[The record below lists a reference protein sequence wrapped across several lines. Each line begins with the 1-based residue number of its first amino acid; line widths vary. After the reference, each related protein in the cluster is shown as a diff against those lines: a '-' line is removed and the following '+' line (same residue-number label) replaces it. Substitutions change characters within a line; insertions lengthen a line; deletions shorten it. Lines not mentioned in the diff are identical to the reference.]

1 MQFLYPV
8 PKTSLVSFTY
18 DQHVAK
24 ARKYGWCY
32 QPGNCTTFYFGG
44 IDWAIV
50 SGTPVKAAQ
59 DGTVTIARSDKSG
72 YGTHV
77 RIQHDEGY
85 LTVYGHLSKLKCKV
99 NDEIK
104 AGDVIGLSGNT
115 GNSTG
120 PHLHFECRKDNVPF
134 DPAPLLYDSLHGTQ
148 PEPEPQP
155 VQATVTTTFNLNVRL
170 GPGTSNKSV
179 GIATKGTSLEKIG
192 GQGEW
197 VKVALWV
204 HGDYVK

>member
-44 IDWAIV
+44 IDWAIPT
-50 SGTPVKAAQ
+50 GTPVKAAQ
-59 DGTVTIARSDKSG
+59 DGQVTVARSDSSG

-77 RIQHDEGY
+77 RIRHAEGY
-85 LTVYGHLSKLKCKV
+85 LTVYGHLSQLRCNV
-99 NDEIK
+99 NDQVK
-104 AGDVIGLSGNT
+104 AGEVIGLSGST

-120 PHLHFECRKDNVPF
+120 QHLHFEARKDNVPF
-134 DPAPLLYDSLHGTQ
+134 DPAPFLCDSLHGKQ
-148 PEPEPQP
+148 PEPQP
-155 VQATVTTTFNLNVRL
+155 EQATVTTAFNLNVRL

-179 GIATKGTSLEKIG
+179 GIATKGTALEKIG
-192 GQGEW
+192 EQGEW

-204 HGDYVK
+204 HGDYLK